1 MKNICIKFS
10 YAIISSVSVITAA
23 YATTPTGVPEP
34 ATFGMFAGAV
44 AVAIIMARIIKK
56 K

>member
-1 MKNICIKFS
+1 MKNIGLKTS
-10 YAIISSVSVITAA
+10 LTAITVMSVVSLASAGDSTA
-23 YATTPTGVPEP
+23 VPEP
-34 ATFGMFAGAV
+34 GIFGMFAGAV